1 MRPGDRVGADEDE
14 PARERPD
21 GVRRVEVSHEGGTV
35 EVVADDDDDDLSN
48 AVRDAGYE
56 VVA

>member
-1 MRPGDRVGADEDE
+1 MEADEDE
-14 PARERPD
+14 LARERLD

-35 EVVADDDDDDLSN
+35 EVVADDDVTDGDLSN